1 MALPE
6 FSALR
11 LGLLMCEGVVGT
23 GAGDQIVSSSHQSSL
38 LWLSPGL
45 LDRFVQLKSCDQFCD
60 LGLQHHLYLPV

>member
-6 FSALR
+6 FSAPS
-11 LGLLMCEGVVGT
+11 LGLLMCEGVGA
-23 GAGDQIVSSSHQSSL
+23 GAGDQIVSSPHQSSL

-60 LGLQHHLYLPV
+60 LGLQPCLCLPV